1 MAEVLSFLDGI
12 DHDVVGWYDGGMF
25 NLLELENGLLCV

>member
-1 MAEVLSFLDGI
+1 VAEVLSFLDGI
-12 DHDVVGWYDGGMF
+12 DGGYVGWYDGFMF